1 MTSLRVY
8 IITRALLTIP
18 MIFILLT
25 LVFVIMRILP
35 GNPVLA
41 IVGMKATPELI
52 ESLEKQ
58 LGLDKP
64 WWVQYIDYISNL
76 LRGDLGRS
84 MIWGRRPV
92 IAEIMDRFPATVELT
107 IGGFIV
113 SVILGLVTGVIAGVK
128 PGGKID
134 ATMRIYSIVVYTL
147 FIPLIGM
154 ILQYIFGVQLKLFPV
169 GGRIDPLVTPE
180 HITGLYVLDAILTL
194 NFPALISALKHL
206 VLPSF
211 TLGLVLSGVYTR
223 LVRSSLIEVLSQDF
237 IRACRSRGLSERVIL
252 YKHALKNA
260 LVPILTMM
268 GLQFALLLAGA
279 VLTETTFSWPG
290 MGTFLME
297 RIAYRDFTTVQ
308 GTIVFYAVFVALI
321 SLVVDV
327 VYAYVDPR
335 IRY

>member
-8 IITRALLTIP
+8 IITRALLTVP